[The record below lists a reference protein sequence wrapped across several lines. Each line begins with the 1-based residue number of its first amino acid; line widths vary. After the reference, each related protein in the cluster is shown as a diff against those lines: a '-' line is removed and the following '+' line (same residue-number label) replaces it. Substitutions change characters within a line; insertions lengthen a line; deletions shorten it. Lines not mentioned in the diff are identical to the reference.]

1 MLNPS
6 TVQLSDYNDQ
16 SLAALKLLNL
26 DRFNLV
32 QIVTDK
38 GSIQAWYSENIN
50 IKSLSEHCFGNGQ
63 RSHHL
68 VK

>member
-1 MLNPS
+1 MLSDPS

-38 GSIQAWYSENIN
+38 GSIQA
-50 IKSLSEHCFGNGQ
+50 
-63 RSHHL
+63 
-68 VK
+68 

>member
-38 GSIQAWYSENIN
+38 GSIHAWYSENIN
-50 IKSLSEHCFGNGQ
+50 IKSLSEHCFVNGQ